1 MFLPFSAIFN
11 PMLQKFNLLRAKRTF
26 RMSGRHSVFG
36 IFSRDPLIKG
46 TIQRFTGNNGRG
58 TIPLSKGTFFDIQSQ
73 ISLKFLF
80 VRTVTGIAMIGQQR
94 LDLALKIHRLAKRNI
109 HAPSQAKR
117 QTQPTGK
124 KRIHSGG
131 KLPCFS
137 PDENANLRRTAP
149 IAPGLA
155 KPREK
160 E

>member
-1 MFLPFSAIFN
+1 
-11 PMLQKFNLLRAKRTF
+11 QW
-26 RMSGRHSVFG
+26 
-36 IFSRDPLIKG
+36 
-46 TIQRFTGNNGRG
+46 
-58 TIPLSKGTFFDIQSQ
+58 
-73 ISLKFLF
+73 
-80 VRTVTGIAMIGQQR
+80 

-117 QTQPTGK
+117 QTQPTAK

-155 KPREK
+155 KWIGIVAGASWSELLCSAFRF
-160 E
+160 